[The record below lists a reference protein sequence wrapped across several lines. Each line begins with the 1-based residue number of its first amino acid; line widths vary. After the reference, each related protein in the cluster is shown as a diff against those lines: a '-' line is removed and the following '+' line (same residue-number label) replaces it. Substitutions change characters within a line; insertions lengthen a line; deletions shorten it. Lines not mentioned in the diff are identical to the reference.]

1 MELEKAKRI
10 QKYVE
15 WVRITLLVIIV
26 LLILWGGYCME

>member
-10 QKYVE
+10 QKYAE